1 MHDFFDLSVSVPVLL
16 VRLACA
22 IALGAVI
29 AWRPFSRRPLRMDV
43 RHALLIMT
51 VAAAMVVVV
60 IGDSMARAFGVV
72 GLGSFIRFRSSIKDP
87 RDVVLFFLAIGT
99 GMACGLGA
107 VPIAAVGVAMVWA
120 LLVVLDWNWKPSPA
134 EASEGKPLP
143 AAPDPAWEN
152 DVPAGTPEE
161 HRSVG
166 VRG

>member
-1 MHDFFDLSVSVPVLL
+1 MDKFFDLSVPVSTLL

-22 IALGAVI
+22 IVLGSVI
-29 AWRPFSRRPLRMDV
+29 AWRPLSHRPLKVDV
-43 RHALLIMT
+43 KHALLIMT

-87 RDVVLFFLAIGT
+87 RDVTLFFLSIGT

-107 VPIAAVGVAMVWA
+107 VPIAGVGVATVWA
-120 LLVVLDWNWKPSPA
+120 LLVALDWNWKP
-134 EASEGKPLP
+134 EP
-143 AAPDPAWEN
+143 AAPNPAWED
-152 DVPAGTPEE
+152 DVAAVTPKVS
-161 HRSVG
+161 RSVG

>member
-1 MHDFFDLSVSVPVLL
+1 MDKLFDLSVPVWLL
-16 VRLACA
+16 ITRLGCA

-29 AWRPFSRRPLRMDV
+29 AWRPLSRRPLRPDV

-107 VPIAAVGVAMVWA
+107 VPVAAVGVATVWA
-120 LLVVLDWNWKPSPA
+120 LLVALDWNWKPSAP
-134 EASEGKPLP
+134 
-143 AAPDPAWEN
+143 PDPAWEG
-152 DVPAGTPEE
+152 DAPQTREE
-161 HRSVG
+161 PRSVG
-166 VRG
+166 IRG

>member
-1 MHDFFDLSVSVPVLL
+1 MHDYFDLSVPVPLL
-16 VRLACA
+16 LARLACA
-22 IALGAVI
+22 ITLGAIV
-29 AWRPFSRRPLRMDV
+29 AWRPLVRRPVKADV

-107 VPIAAVGVAMVWA
+107 VPVAAVGVGVVWV
-120 LLVVLDWNWKPSPA
+120 LLVVLDRF
-134 EASEGKPLP
+134 
-143 AAPDPAWEN
+143 
-152 DVPAGTPEE
+152 DVPEPAPAPEPPRAL
-161 HRSVG
+161 HHG
-166 VRG
+166 VEIQG